1 MRNTLCDVGT
11 KMQQLV
17 WVLAN
22 PRVSE
27 YASLVSTLPD
37 QHLSSIEPC
46 FRGALNLAD
55 AIVITGVLGLT
66 KAAEFVSIV
75 DPWRHPG
82 KLSTAPLNVE
92 GKI

>member
-1 MRNTLCDVGT
+1 
-11 KMQQLV
+11 MQRLA
-17 WVLAN
+17 WELAN
-22 PRVSE
+22 PRVTE
-27 YASLVSTLPD
+27 YASLASTLPE
-37 QHLSSIEPC
+37 QHLSSIEPR